1 MSATDMWGLFSGIFW
16 TICYILIIRQALQD
30 RIYAMPLL
38 AMTMNISWEFLF
50 TFIYPSVGGV
60 MQETINFLW
69 FALDLGIIYTYL
81 RFWRADYPKNLP
93 PKLMWPQFILIFAVS
108 IPLMVAIVIKT
119 GKIDGSVYTAF
130 ADNLIMSVLFITLL
144 LRRGDRRGQSLGI
157 AWTKL
162 LGTATASISQYLY
175 DSSNPIWNVLYIEI
189 LFFDILYIVMLNMA
203 PRYQLYPEPTPH

>member
-1 MSATDMWGLFSGIFW
+1 MSATDVWGLFSGIFW

-50 TFIYPSVGGV
+50 TFIYPSVGGF

-81 RFWRADYPKNLP
+81 RFWRADYPSNLS
-93 PKLMWPQFILIFAVS
+93 PKLMWPQFILIFAAS
-108 IPLMVAIVIKT
+108 IPLMVAIVMKT
-119 GKIDGSVYTAF
+119 GKIDGAVYTAF
-130 ADNLIMSVLFITLL
+130 ADNLIMSVLFITML

-162 LGTATASISQYLY
+162 LGTATASVSQYLY
-175 DSSNPIWNVLYIEI
+175 DPTNPIWNVLYIEI
-189 LFFDILYIVMLNMA
+189 LFFDILYVVMLSQA
-203 PRYQLYPEPTPH
+203 PRYQHSPKPTSH